1 MADIK
6 TLGDYVEYAL
16 KDPRLKRTTHTY
28 ISDMF
33 RYYSFEQIFPN
44 VQGLREPLEEI
55 SQFYISSANDGAQ
68 SERLLLLRGPA
79 GSGKTLICNEI
90 KNALKQYCKTDAG
103 VTYQVDNCPFHQ
115 HPFDLVPNQIREER
129 NIVWHSEAA
138 PCPVCIP
145 VLEKQ
150 KWETIPVKRFMYGPK
165 SGLAEHVGNDQR
177 REDITHF
184 LGNVDYTQ
192 VLKLKS
198 AKANPEAYDWEG
210 KLIWANRGVLDWVE
224 ILKSRRQLLVMLLE
238 LIQSK
243 VIVMPS
249 FPTFHLDIAFIG
261 ATNEGEYKL
270 AQREKVLEPLF
281 SRFYIV
287 EVPLPLSPIDEA
299 NIVKH
304 RAYTRMMPASKFRG
318 QAVVQ
323 CINEPVLREY
333 IAPLIIQT
341 REGTKGKEGC
351 NGLSPRTTL
360 EIFSHA
366 YNKAELDKEPCIS
379 FETYCQSYA
388 RVLKSAAQKEDETLV
403 ALLQPDGEHDQKVK
417 ERFKWYLWK
426 TVSTVVCESSECRRG
441 GQNKYL
447 EYLTLLEK
455 KVQGRSL
462 TDQELS
468 LAKDITDLI
477 STESGK
483 GVVNKEAFH
492 LMMAERLDELK
503 KKHYT
508 HNAQLKEVI
517 NQLVSEDV
525 KSLLRNIDN
534 EEHMDENDRLFLTE
548 VVDAFS
554 RKENCC
560 KYCSKDLL
568 IFLGENL

>member
-1 MADIK
+1 MTDIK
-6 TLGDYVEYAL
+6 TLGDYVERAL
-16 KDPRLKRTTHTY
+16 KDPRLKRATHTY
-28 ISDMF
+28 MSDMF
-33 RYYSFEQIFPN
+33 RSYSLEQIFPN

-55 SQFYISSANDGAQ
+55 SQFYLGSANDGAQ

-79 GSGKTLICNEI
+79 GGGKTLICNEI
-90 KNALKQYCKTDAG
+90 KNALKQYCRTDAG
-103 VTYQVDNCPFHQ
+103 LTYQIENCPFHQ
-115 HPFDLVPNQIREER
+115 HPFDLVPQHIREEKK
-129 NIVWHSEAA
+129 IIWHSEAA

-150 KWETIPVKRFMYGPK
+150 KWETIPVKRFFYGPK
-165 SGLAEHVGNDQR
+165 NGLAEHVGNDQR

-192 VLKLKS
+192 VFKVKS

-210 KLIWANRGVLDWVE
+210 KLIWANRGVLDWIE

-281 SRFYIV
+281 SRFYLV

-304 RAYTRMMPASKFRG
+304 RAYTRMIPASTFRG
-318 QAVVQ
+318 EAVVQ

-341 REGTKGKEGC
+341 REGKVKNKCAGV
-351 NGLSPRTTL
+351 SPRTTL

-366 YNKAELDKEPCIS
+366 YNTAELQKKPCIS

-388 RVLKSAAQKEDETLV
+388 HVLKSAVQKEDESLL
-403 ALLQPDGEHDQKVK
+403 ALLQPDGEADEKIK
-417 ERFKWYLWK
+417 EQFKAYLWR
-426 TVSTVVCESSECRRG
+426 TISTVVCESTECRRG

-447 EYLTLLEK
+447 EYVTILEK
-455 KVQGRSL
+455 KTQGRPL
-462 TDQELS
+462 TEQENI

-492 LMMAERLDELK
+492 LMMAERLYELK
-503 KKHYT
+503 KQHYT
-508 HNAQLKEVI
+508 HNEQLKEAI

-534 EEHMDENDRLFLTE
+534 EEQMDERDRLFLTE
-548 VVDAFS
+548 IIDAFA
-554 RKENCC
+554 RKEKCC
-560 KYCSKDLL
+560 RYCSKELL
-568 IFLGENL
+568 VFLGENI